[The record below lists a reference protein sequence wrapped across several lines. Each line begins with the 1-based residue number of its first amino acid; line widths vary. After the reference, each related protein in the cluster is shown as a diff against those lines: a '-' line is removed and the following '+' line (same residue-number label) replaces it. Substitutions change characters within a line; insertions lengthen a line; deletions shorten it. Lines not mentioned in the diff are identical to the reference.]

1 MFAARLFVLNPVT
14 ATKADTTVRAS
25 IISSTK
31 TTTKIKG

>member
-1 MFAARLFVLNPVT
+1 MFAARPFVLNLLPAAT
-14 ATKADTTVRAS
+14 AGKAVRAS